1 MQPCLRQRF
10 DRLKLFFLPNYNS
23 VMRLTAEQIQAIRS
37 GVVDVAGRDA
47 RVWLFGSRVHDQA
60 RGGDVDLPLE
70 LDVPVS
76 EPAQLAARLSA
87 RVSRAMYGRKVDV
100 VVKAPNLMHLPIH
113 SVALQEGVRL

>member
-1 MQPCLRQRF
+1 
-10 DRLKLFFLPNYNS
+10 
-23 VMRLTAEQIQAIRS
+23 MRLTAEQIQAIRA
-37 GVVDVAGRDA
+37 GVADVAGQGA

-60 RGGDVDLPLE
+60 RGGDVDLMLE

>member
-1 MQPCLRQRF
+1 
-10 DRLKLFFLPNYNS
+10 
-23 VMRLTAEQIQAIRS
+23 MRLTPEQIQAIRA
-37 GVVDVAGRDA
+37 GVADVAGRDA
-47 RVWLFGSRVHDQA
+47 RVWLFGSRVHDLA
-60 RGGDVDLPLE
+60 RGGDVDLMLE